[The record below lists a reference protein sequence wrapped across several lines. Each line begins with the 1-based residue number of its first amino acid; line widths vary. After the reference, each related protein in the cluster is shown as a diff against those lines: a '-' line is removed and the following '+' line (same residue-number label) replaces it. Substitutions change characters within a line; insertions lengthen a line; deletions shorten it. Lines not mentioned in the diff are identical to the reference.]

1 MQDRIEAEFLFQ
13 TPSETAYAVADAT
26 GMDTDVLWKTARKTL
41 NKAREAFEG
50 NEPEG
55 SWVRIAS
62 ELLEGV
68 FEALDPHAML
78 RVMDV

>member
-1 MQDRIEAEFLFQ
+1 MSAILSEA
-13 TPSETAYAVADAT
+13 
-26 GMDTDVLWKTARKTL
+26 LWHSAKRTL
-41 NKAREAFEG
+41 HKAQQAFEG

-62 ELLEGV
+62 DVLEGIL
-68 FEALDPHAML
+68 ERDGSSGIL